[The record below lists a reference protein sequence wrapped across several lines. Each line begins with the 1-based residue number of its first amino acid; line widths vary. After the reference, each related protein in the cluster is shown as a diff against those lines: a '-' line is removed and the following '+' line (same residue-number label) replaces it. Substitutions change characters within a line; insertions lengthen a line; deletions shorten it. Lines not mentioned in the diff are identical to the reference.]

1 MCRCADFKCADGGIG
16 RWAFGEPVSHL
27 KSHFSNLSLSL
38 HMIKSMTG
46 YGIAS
51 FDSGRTKYTV
61 EIKSLNSK
69 FLELSLRLPKI
80 FSEKEFQL
88 RNDCS
93 KQIERGKVNL
103 SINAEQANAVEIKAA
118 GIDKALLKH
127 YYNQLKA
134 VSDELN
140 EQGGNLLQLALG
152 LPEVVKFEEES
163 VSEDEWK
170 LVDKTFN
177 QAMAAFQKFRSD
189 EGNVLEQ
196 DIKMRIGIIL
206 KNLELVE
213 IEEPKRV
220 PVIRERLNQFLSEA
234 IGADS
239 IDKNRFEQELIYFI
253 DKLDITEEKIRL
265 KAHCDYFIETLK
277 NADANGK
284 KLGFISQEIG
294 REINT
299 LGSKANDA
307 NMQKLVVGMKEELEK
322 IKEQLLNVL

>member
-1 MCRCADFKCADGGIG
+1 
-16 RWAFGEPVSHL
+16 
-27 KSHFSNLSLSL
+27 
-38 HMIKSMTG
+38 MIKSMTG

-51 FDSGRTKYTV
+51 FDSGTTKYTV

-69 FLELSLRLPKI
+69 FLELSLRLPKA

-88 RNDCS
+88 RNECN
-93 KQIERGKVNL
+93 KQIERGKVNF
-103 SINAEQANAVEIKAA
+103 SINVEQADSTVKAA
-118 GIDKALLKH
+118 GIDAELLKN

-134 VSDELN
+134 VSNDLGEPTN
-140 EQGGNLLQLALG
+140 NLLQLALG
-152 LPEVVKFEEES
+152 LPEVVKYGEET

-170 LVDKTFN
+170 VVEKTFQ
-177 QAMAAFQKFRSD
+177 QALAAFQQFRAD

-196 DIKMRIGIIL
+196 DIKYRIGIIL

-220 PVIRERLNQFLSEA
+220 PLIKERLNQFLSEA
-234 IGADS
+234 VGRES
-239 IDKNRFEQELIYFI
+239 IDQNRFEQELIYFI

-265 KAHCDYFIETLK
+265 RSHCDYFIETLK

>member
-1 MCRCADFKCADGGIG
+1 
-16 RWAFGEPVSHL
+16 
-27 KSHFSNLSLSL
+27 
-38 HMIKSMTG
+38 MTG

-51 FDSGRTKYTV
+51 FDSGNTKYTV

-69 FLELSLRLPKI
+69 YLELSLRLPKS

-88 RNDCS
+88 RNECS

-103 SINAEQANAVEIKAA
+103 SINVEKADSTVSAA
-118 GIDKALLKH
+118 GIDKELLKH
-127 YYNQLKA
+127 YFQQLKA

-140 EQGGNLLQLALG
+140 ESAGNLLQIALS
-152 LPEVVKFEEES
+152 LPEVVKYEEET
-163 VSEDEWK
+163 VSEDEWRIAE
-170 LVDKTFN
+170 DTFKR
-177 QAMAAFQKFRSD
+177 ALTAFQQFRID
-189 EGNVLEQ
+189 EGKILEQ
-196 DIKMRIGIIL
+196 DARQRISIIL
-206 KNLELVE
+206 KNLEFIE

-220 PVIRERLNQFLSEA
+220 PVIRERLDQFLAEAVGREA
-234 IGADS
+234 IDQ
-239 IDKNRFEQELIYFI
+239 NRFEQELIYYI

-277 NADANGK
+277 NDDANGK

-307 NMQKLVVGMKEELEK
+307 NIQKLVVGMKEELEK

>member
-1 MCRCADFKCADGGIG
+1 
-16 RWAFGEPVSHL
+16 
-27 KSHFSNLSLSL
+27 
-38 HMIKSMTG
+38 MIKSMTG

-51 FDSGRTKYTV
+51 FDAGSTKYTV

-69 FLELSLRLPKI
+69 FLELSLRLPKS

-88 RNDCS
+88 RNDCN

-103 SINAEQANAVEIKAA
+103 SIIVEKANSTVNAA
-118 GIDKALLKH
+118 GIDNELLKH

-134 VSDELN
+134 VASDLN
-140 EQGGNLLQLALG
+140 EPAHNLLQLALG
-152 LPEVVKFEEES
+152 LPEVVKYEEET
-163 VSEDEWK
+163 VSEEEWK
-170 LVDKTFN
+170 ITEKTFQ
-177 QAMAAFQKFRSD
+177 QAMAAFQQFRTD
-189 EGNVLEQ
+189 EGKVLEQ
-196 DIKMRIGIIL
+196 DVKLRIGIIL

-213 IEEPKRV
+213 LEEPKRI
-220 PVIRERLNQFLSEA
+220 PLIRERLNQFLVDATAREA
-234 IGADS
+234 IDQ
-239 IDKNRFEQELIYFI
+239 NRFEQELIYYI

-277 NADANGK
+277 NEDANGK